1 MPSKFVRI
9 AISDAEH
16 VDEAELAEFDLE
28 TWEHEKEEDLRM
40 KVVQTNGTILN
51 ISLALLLLCLL
62 IACIIVSTVYVS
74 PLCVDKGS
82 SKWISLQYFLFCKL
96 PSTHLHYSCS
106 LYNITLYFLYKY
118 SILTLTLDDS
128 VLLGFC
134 FLVTAALLILANYSY
149 PFFCLFICMLM
160 YV

>member
-82 SKWISLQYFLFCKL
+82 SKWISLQYFLFCKYL
-96 PSTHLHYSCS
+96 QHTCIHIHYTTSHSTFYTH
-106 LYNITLYFLYKY
+106 TL
-118 SILTLTLDDS
+118 S
-128 VLLGFC
+128 
-134 FLVTAALLILANYSY
+134 
-149 PFFCLFICMLM
+149 
-160 YV
+160 